1 MIIGIRK
8 HWMEGHQA
16 LNHRVRK
23 KRKGNQRKKI
33 EIKIRKSTR
42 RNPNIAIFTT
52 SKAKEGSDVHVC

>member
-23 KRKGNQRKKI
+23 KRKGNQRKKDRDKNK
-33 EIKIRKSTR
+33 EKYKKKSKHRNLHHLKSQR
-42 RNPNIAIFTT
+42 R
-52 SKAKEGSDVHVC
+52 E